1 MRRINA
7 GCGDPVKQRKMD
19 GELLSLKWN
28 NHRTTFY
35 HVISGLRNKETYT
48 DVTLACEGKFYPVH
62 KLVLS
67 TCSEYFSDI
76 FDRTPCKNPV
86 VVLKDI
92 FCQDLEFLLDYMYIG
107 EVNVRQNELSSLI
120 KAAECLR
127 IKGLAVPD
135 EEPKKSASASSNASG
150 TTGQSRSRP
159 EQSSPPAK
167 RRRGEE
173 RRTTEPSP
181 GRPPGGDA
189 QTTSD
194 QSTTNTQSK
203 SAAATTTTT
212 TTTSEGNSVRE
223 QQPAVTGDRQT
234 EPSATENSEVHIKVE
249 HQDNFEQPSNEDFLS
264 VQSNS
269 YDGGGGGG
277 EEGEGQ
283 RGSEGNTSDFP
294 EFLQSTIEKEEP
306 VAMSDFNPSEFPGPS
321 GLQNSGMAPWESENS
336 SASFGEGI
344 SGAVAAA
351 VAAASQPQQQRQQQQ
366 LVGGGGGSVA
376 GGKLGGDENQTY
388 KCSICGQE
396 CKGPSQWLTHS
407 ALHSPTGVARFRCP
421 FCNYGTNDRSNFRR
435 HVTVHT
441 GLKNYSC
448 PRCGR
453 RSNDRSN
460 MKKHVMK
467 CGRGIPT
474 HALQPNRSSQ
484 VHPTGFSSSRQSRA
498 DSGYCD
504 QSANP
509 LEETGRLLVCEAVGG
524 QVGEGQVG
532 EEGGQLRCPVCGR
545 PSSRRDH
552 LKRHMRIHT
561 GEKPHQCPYCPFRSL
576 LKWNVKS
583 HMQRRH
589 SLNWFPLAG
598 SQ

>member
-1 MRRINA
+1 
-7 GCGDPVKQRKMD
+7 MD

-92 FCQDLEFLLDYMYIG
+92 NCQDLEFLLDYMYIG

-135 EEPKKSASASSNASG
+135 EEPKKNGSGGSSNNTSA
-150 TTGQSRSRP
+150 TGQGRQRP
-159 EQSSPPAK
+159 ELASPPAK
-167 RRRGEE
+167 RRRAEE
-173 RRTTEPSP
+173 RRVTEQSP
-181 GRPPGGDA
+181 GRPPGDGSPEQEAGGSTGKISGSDA
-189 QTTSD
+189 GRSRDQLEDKQSD
-194 QSTTNTQSK
+194 V
-203 SAAATTTTT
+203 
-212 TTTSEGNSVRE
+212 SVE
-223 QQPAVTGDRQT
+223 QPA
-234 EPSATENSEVHIKVE
+234 VHIKVE
-249 HQDNFEQPSNEDFLS
+249 QHDSYEQSANDEFL

-269 YDGGGGGG
+269 YEGGGGGG
-277 EEGEGQ
+277 EEGDGPHS
-283 RGSEGNTSDFP
+283 SEGNTNDFP
-294 EFLQSTIEKEEP
+294 EFLQSTVEKEEP
-306 VAMSDFNPSEFPGPS
+306 VAMSDFNPSDFPGPS
-321 GLQNSGMAPWESENS
+321 GLQNSGMATWEGDNS
-336 SASFGEGI
+336 STSFAEGL

-366 LVGGGGGSVA
+366 L
-376 GGKLGGDENQTY
+376 
-388 KCSICGQE
+388 
-396 CKGPSQWLTHS
+396 
-407 ALHSPTGVARFRCP
+407 
-421 FCNYGTNDRSNFRR
+421 
-435 HVTVHT
+435 
-441 GLKNYSC
+441 
-448 PRCGR
+448 
-453 RSNDRSN
+453 
-460 MKKHVMK
+460 
-467 CGRGIPT
+467 
-474 HALQPNRSSQ
+474 
-484 VHPTGFSSSRQSRA
+484 
-498 DSGYCD
+498 
-504 QSANP
+504 
-509 LEETGRLLVCEAVGG
+509 LEEAGRMLVCEPVGG
-524 QVGEGQVG
+524 PLTEPRG

-552 LKRHMRIHT
+552 LRRHMRIHT
-561 GEKPHQCPYCPFRSL
+561 GEKPHKCPYCPFRSL

-589 SLNWFPLAG
+589 SLHWMPLAG